1 MAEVTARHRRLTSSE
16 CRRESRVSPFCK
28 GLLWYVR
35 ALLREAEGGRGFY
48 ARAKRRTGA
57 GVSQLNAAIDRL
69 EKSIDACLLEKGSKR
84 RTAKLTPAGER
95 FLAALTPVLS
105 AWVAARDA
113 ARQVLESAPEAV
125 IEPAAESP
133 YDDWE
138 PPEDENYRR
147 NQPLV
152 AST

>member
-1 MAEVTARHRRLTSSE
+1 MVQRPVLTL
-16 CRRESRVSPFCK
+16 FD
-28 GLLWYVR
+28 LWYVR

-69 EKSIDACLLEKGSKR
+69 EKSIGACLLEKGSKR

-113 ARQVLESAPEAV
+113 AKAPSEYAPPHPQADAEATG
-125 IEPAAESP
+125 ETP
-133 YDDWE
+133 YEDWE
-138 PPEDENYRR
+138 PPEIEA
-147 NQPLV
+147 P
-152 AST
+152 

>member
-1 MAEVTARHRRLTSSE
+1 MAQRPVLTL
-16 CRRESRVSPFCK
+16 FD
-28 GLLWYVR
+28 LWYVR

-95 FLAALTPVLS
+95 FLAALTPVLA
-105 AWVAARDA
+105 AWATARDA
-113 ARQVLESAPEAV
+113 AKAAPEHAPSDS
-125 IEPAAESP
+125 PADTEMTTESP
-133 YDDWE
+133 YEEWE
-138 PPEDENYRR
+138 SQETE
-147 NQPLV
+147 
-152 AST
+152 S